1 MKLQESENRIKQL
14 INKLGLTEEEFEQKY
29 IPARIRDKNRLSIV
43 ERYFKELESGTRRM
57 TETENGKSEDPDSEN
72 LESTMS
78 TLYDAEKE
86 CIKTS
91 SSQYTIGEDIKELDP
106 LVMLHF
112 TLLKLT
118 ILSSLVSF

>member
-91 SSQYTIGEDIKELDP
+91 SSQYTTEEDIKELDP
-106 LVMLHF
+106 LVMLHV
-112 TLLKLT
+112 TLLQLT